1 MKRIV
6 KWAAVFI
13 LGSLIGGA
21 AAGALVDRF
30 HRGQMTKM
38 YAWSVGS
45 DALLAQQLRQGL
57 AHIILEGADRRLID
71 VYPEQYEPDP
81 KMGGY
86 QLLIA
91 GDVFRGRYL
100 KSFEKSQPI
109 PANTVQHYQIPF
121 PANDHTF
128 KKGDR
133 IMVQVQS
140 TWFPVSDRNPQRFV
154 PNIFLAKESDFQ
166 LVTQRIY
173 RSGRYASH
181 IAVPVVTTAK

>member
-71 VYPEQYEPDP
+71 GILEIGRNEKFKDLLATEVSLTAAKEYYVCTKKEIPSEVASIMESLPPVPD
-81 KMGGY
+81 
-86 QLLIA
+86 
-91 GDVFRGRYL
+91 DRC
-100 KSFEKSQPI
+100 PI
-109 PANTVQHYQIPF
+109 P
-121 PANDHTF
+121 
-128 KKGDR
+128 
-133 IMVQVQS
+133 
-140 TWFPVSDRNPQRFV
+140 
-154 PNIFLAKESDFQ
+154 E
-166 LVTQRIY
+166 
-173 RSGRYASH
+173 
-181 IAVPVVTTAK
+181 